1 MTLIL
6 TNSYFKK
13 KIEIIKYS
21 NSGGLKL
28 LVSANVTEKEDVQT
42 LRDKKM
48 FSRFFKKSDIIFFN

>member
-1 MTLIL
+1 MALIL

-13 KIEIIKYS
+13 IEIIKYY

-28 LVSANVTEKEDVQT
+28 LVSVNFTEKEDDQT

-48 FSRFFKKSDIIFFN
+48 FRLFFKKSDIIFFN